1 MLGGDSRHVDLGPPS
16 DTRARDFDRG
26 PQQAA
31 AGSLA
36 PAVTLRMPQGVVPD
50 EVYRG
55 MFRIRLPG
63 GGLSG
68 MVNLTRARDAL
79 RTLNSGPSRGAL

>member
-1 MLGGDSRHVDLGPPS
+1 
-16 DTRARDFDRG
+16 
-26 PQQAA
+26 
-31 AGSLA
+31 
-36 PAVTLRMPQGVVPD
+36 MPQGVVPD